1 MFDADDLDDAV
12 AIDAKESLLP
22 YFLPRRIPP
31 ASAGADRIRCDNPG
45 RLSPDEDFF
54 NELVGKPSWPKV
66 PYLLAKGVL
75 VFRGVGLL
83 AQKGGLV
90 LPLAKGVLELPP
102 PAADP
107 SFRY

>member
-1 MFDADDLDDAV
+1 MFDADDLDEAT
-12 AIDAKESLLP
+12 DAKESLLP
-22 YFLPRRIPP
+22 YFLPRRMPP

-54 NELVGKPSWPKV
+54 NELVGKASLPKLA
-66 PYLLAKGVL
+66 YLLAKGVL
-75 VFRGVGLL
+75 VFRGVGLRAAKGEL
-83 AQKGGLV
+83 A